1 MQRCSRLLLAEP
13 SDMRLTI
20 APPCSCRHF
29 LSRDAHSKHVE
40 RRIQAHDDDVNAV
53 CYLDESGQVLL
64 SGSDDSLIKIWDLR
78 ERSKQPQGVLSGH
91 LAGITSLAVR
101 EDGMTIASNSKDQ
114 SLKIWDVRKML
125 KASKSSIQR
134 LRRLADFDYRFIY
147 AHRRAQ
153 DYSHEQQHPQ
163 GATCE
168 SRRRGEGCRVRF

>member
-1 MQRCSRLLLAEP
+1 
-13 SDMRLTI
+13 
-20 APPCSCRHF
+20 
-29 LSRDAHSKHVE
+29 VE

-53 CYLDESGQVLL
+53 CYLDGGGQVLL

-114 SLKIWDVRKML
+114 SLKIWDVRKMQ
-125 KASKSSIQR
+125 KANKASIQR

-147 AHRRAQ
+147 AHRRVQ
-153 DYSHEQQHPQ
+153 DARHEQQHPQ
-163 GATCE
+163 GNGRDVTRSCCCMRALKFACTRCTCVSQTHQFTR
-168 SRRRGEGCRVRF
+168 SRDTRCLPR